1 MLFPLIP
8 APEGLTTMSMQ
19 AFGLFIGI
27 MILWNFVGIDWP
39 SFLCMAMIAIYG
51 LMKPAAIFSS
61 GLGNATI
68 GFLMVF
74 FMLSHV
80 LSQVGF
86 SRRMAIW
93 FMTNKIARKSSWAF
107 VIMFLFGANVRC
119 LLYVA
124 DSSAPDLF
132 ADCRTDLPGTGLSKG

>member
-1 MLFPLIP
+1 MDKSKKNLIYILIAFAFMLLFPLIP

-61 GLGNATI
+61 GLPDGILHAESCSQSGWILPPYGN
-68 GFLMVF
+68 LV
-74 FMLSHV
+74 HD
-80 LSQVGF
+80 Q
-86 SRRMAIW
+86 
-93 FMTNKIARKSSWAF
+93 
-107 VIMFLFGANVRC
+107 
-119 LLYVA
+119 
-124 DSSAPDLF
+124 
-132 ADCRTDLPGTGLSKG
+132 